1 MSSKKYYLI
10 ILPIVA
16 ILGSLFTAF
25 ASNLLFGDIIN
36 IQAGFLHAT
45 FFTTLPAIALAV
57 SFVIITL
64 YFIRIYKHPDC
75 FKSLTRL
82 YLILLIAF
90 NAIGV
95 LGCILAGAITYHT
108 MFGNSPFPGYLI
120 IFMIFN
126 LLLIAEGVV
135 GLVFLK
141 KIRKDEGKIKINFL
155 YVLKTIG
162 WVLFILLVY
171 NRFGTF
177 LAAPTYI
184 YWLNFYMTFPFYIW
198 LLTGIYLGVIEV
210 LYILGIVQKKHLL
223 IFGIA
228 GAVVNVI
235 LFTYAA
241 IMGINDTTFI
251 ASLSQ
256 TMPVE
261 RMLSK
266 PIEMPIH
273 LLSYLGVSAVL
284 IVQSLKKEKNKH

>member
-25 ASNLLFGDIIN
+25 ASNMFFGDIIN
-36 IQAGFLHAT
+36 IQAGFAHAT
-45 FFTTLPAIALAV
+45 FFTTLPAVALAV
-57 SFVIITL
+57 SFVLITL

-75 FKSLTRL
+75 FKSITRL
-82 YLILLIAF
+82 YLILLIVF

-95 LGCILAGAITYHT
+95 LGCILAATITYHT
-108 MFGNSPFPGYLI
+108 LLSENPFPGYLI

-135 GLVFLK
+135 GLIFLR
-141 KIRKDEGKIKINFL
+141 KIKKDEGKVKINFL

-162 WVLFILLVY
+162 WVLFIFLAF
-171 NRFGTF
+171 NRFGT
-177 LAAPTYI
+177 LLVAPTYI
-184 YWLNFYMTFPFYIW
+184 YWLNFSMTFPFYIW
-198 LLTGIYLGVIEV
+198 LLTPMYFGVVEV
-210 LYILGIVQKKHLL
+210 LYILGIVKKRALF
-223 IFGIA
+223 IFAIA
-228 GAVVNVI
+228 GMAVNVC
-235 LFTYAA
+235 LFTSTA
-241 IMGINDTTFI
+241 IMGILDTAYI

-256 TMPVE
+256 AMPLE

-273 LLSYLGVSAVL
+273 LLSYLGVGAAL
-284 IVQSLKKEKNKH
+284 IVQAMKKEKQ

>member
-1 MSSKKYYLI
+1 MNTKKYYLI

-25 ASNLLFGDIIN
+25 ASNMFFGDIIN
-36 IQAGFLHAT
+36 IQAGFAHAT
-45 FFTTLPAIALAV
+45 FFTTLPAVTLAV

-75 FKSLTRL
+75 FKSITRL

-95 LGCILAGAITYHT
+95 LGCILAAAITYHT
-108 MFGNSPFPGYLI
+108 LLSNNPFPGYLI
-120 IFMIFN
+120 IFMVFN

-135 GLVFLK
+135 GLIFLR
-141 KIRKDEGKIKINFL
+141 KIKKDEGKVKINFL

-162 WVLFILLVY
+162 WVLFIFLAF

-177 LAAPTYI
+177 LVAPTYI

-198 LLTGIYLGVIEV
+198 LLTPLYYGVVQV
-210 LYILGIVQKKHLL
+210 LFILGILNKRTLL
-223 IFGIA
+223 IFAIA
-228 GAVVNVI
+228 GMAVNVC
-235 LFTYAA
+235 LFTSTA
-241 IMGINDTTFI
+241 IMGILDTSYI

-256 TMPVE
+256 AMPLE

-273 LLSYLGVSAVL
+273 LLSYLGVGAAL
-284 IVQSLKKEKNKH
+284 IVQSVKKEKQ